1 MDDESVSYRE
11 LLRNKY
17 FMYYTITEFTTVLG
31 TSFSAIAFI
40 LLAFGDMASVLNLG
54 ALEITKTIPA
64 LLFALVIG
72 VSVDKIG
79 KKKSYI
85 LTSVSA
91 ALVVLIPIFWREIEI
106 LLIVVFT
113 LTLLH
118 IIRHISSR
126 SILAILLK
134 KDQLLKANSMI
145 KIVTASAGITA
156 PTVAVFL
163 IYLYGWWGFA
173 IIFLIDSI
181 TYLLDGFCMYK
192 IPLDENLDNEEEDDN
207 SAIED
212 IKLAI
217 KHARST
223 KLIMFIFSIILISVI
238 TANSTNYYVLNFIN
252 AEFGT
257 DLYFGFFVSAASIG
271 AVAGSLISG
280 LSFFKK
286 RSYSVMFSF
295 GFLSLGVWLLTLYL
309 ISHPIIIIVLGF
321 FLGVS
326 SSLVGIGIDTGLQSA
341 CEEEYLG
348 RIFSFVE
355 LIFNTGAILSALVF
369 IVLTTVLGAEL
380 PILIIGSLLLIMAFV
395 LLVKPIS
402 NNVN

>member
-1 MDDESVSYRE
+1 M
-11 LLRNKY
+11 
-17 FMYYTITEFTTVLG
+17 
-31 TSFSAIAFI
+31 
-40 LLAFGDMASVLNLG
+40 
-54 ALEITKTIPA
+54 
-64 LLFALVIG
+64 
-72 VSVDKIG
+72 DKIG

-113 LTLLH
+113 LTLLQ

-145 KIVTASAGITA
+145 RIVRSSAAITA

-173 IIFLIDSI
+173 IIFLIDST

-192 IPLDENLDNEEEDDN
+192 IPLDENLDNEEKDNN

-223 KLIMFIFSIILISVI
+223 KLIMFIFSILFIMTL

-271 AVAGSLISG
+271 AVAGSFISG
-280 LSFFKK
+280 LSFFEK
-286 RSYSVMFSF
+286 RSYSFMFSF
-295 GFLSLGVWLLTLYL
+295 GFLSLGVWLFTLYL
-309 ISHPIIIIVLGF
+309 IPHPIIIIVLGF

-326 SSLVGIGIDTGLQSA
+326 SSLFGIGIDTGLQSA
-341 CEEEYLG
+341 CEDEYLG

-369 IVLTTVLGAEL
+369 IALTSILDAKL
-380 PILIIGSLLLIMAFV
+380 PILLMGSLLLIQAFV
-395 LLVKPIS
+395 LFANHIS
-402 NNVN
+402 KNVNP